1 MDGMGGRIEVREAA
15 ARSAQGSQNREAA
28 RAHMTSV
35 LFEPSDVTP
44 LTLVLLADERYAMPL
59 ATTLSSIARSN
70 RRHWPIQV
78 HVLQDGMSDR
88 SRQRVLD
95 SVPSQ
100 SIAILWHGVN
110 LSSFASL
117 STLPH
122 ISRMTYARFLID
134 QCLPQ
139 ALRRVLYLDTDILV
153 LADLEQLWR
162 ADLRGAIIGAVPDRY
177 IDAMLNGHSG
187 VRREDVPRVR
197 AYLNAGVMVID
208 LARWRKACVSE
219 RSLEYL
225 CRHPTTPYADQDAL
239 NVACDGEWTPVDE
252 RYNLQ
257 SHWEIDL
264 ARTESIARPAVVHFV
279 TSQKPW
285 KARAVSIN
293 AAFYD
298 AFRDQTAFRRG
309 RVERLHDWTLT
320 QWQRTKDLCARW
332 SRRRP

>member
-1 MDGMGGRIEVREAA
+1 MHGMGETTEVRKAP
-15 ARSAQGSQNREAA
+15 ARAAQGSTNREAA
-28 RAHMTSV
+28 RAQMTSV
-35 LFEPSDVTP
+35 GFEPFGATP

-70 RRHWPIQV
+70 RRYWPIQV
-78 HVLQDGMSDR
+78 HVLQDGMSER

-95 SVPSQ
+95 SLPSN
-100 SIAILWHGVN
+100 SIALVWHGVD

-139 ALRRVLYLDTDILV
+139 SLRRVLYLDTDILV

-162 ADLRGAIIGAVPDRY
+162 ADLRGAIIGAVPDRH
-177 IDAMLNGHSG
+177 IDAMLNAHCDI
-187 VRREDVPRVR
+187 RTHDVPQVR
-197 AYLNAGVMVID
+197 AYLNAGVMVIN
-208 LARWRKACVSE
+208 LSRWRETRVSE
-219 RSLEYL
+219 RALEYL
-225 CRHPTTPYADQDAL
+225 VRHPATPYADQDAL

-252 RYNLQ
+252 RYNFQ
-257 SHWEIDL
+257 VHWGIDL
-264 ARTESIARPAVVHFV
+264 ARTECMARPAVVHFV

-285 KARAVSIN
+285 KARSVSIN

-298 AFRDQTAFRRG
+298 AFRDRTAFRRG
-309 RVERLHDWTLT
+309 RIERLRDWTLT
-320 QWQRTKDLCARW
+320 QWQRTKDLGARW
-332 SRRRP
+332 SGRRP